1 MRLYGITNMYMTGIH
16 AGIQTQH
23 STGEMFLK
31 YTHTTPQYSTI
42 MTYLEFHKTT
52 IAVNGGMHDNLINI
66 LALMEKWEAEEE
78 YEVLPFAPFYEPGVN
93 NALTSI
99 SIVMPQDAVDYMDAI
114 RKTAPDSE
122 EYSKLKLAM
131 YNSYGRYG
139 IPVLEAIAFL
149 PLAK

>member
-1 MRLYGITNMYMTGIH
+1 MRLYGITNMYMAGVH

-31 YTHTTPQYSTI
+31 YPHNTFQHSTI
-42 MTYLEFHKTT
+42 MTYLQFHKTT
-52 IAVNGGMHDNLINI
+52 IVVNGGMHDNLMSI

-78 YEVLPFAPFYEPGVN
+78 YEVLPFAPFFEPGVN

-99 SIVMPQDAVDYMDAI
+99 SIIMPQDAVDYMDAI

-139 IPVLEAIAFL
+139 IPVLEALAFL